1 MDLNPKEKL
10 ISEINEK
17 IKICKLCDLY
27 KIRKNAVPGE
37 GNINS
42 KIMLIGLGPGKDEDI
57 QGRPFVGAAGKF
69 LNELLNLVGIK
80 REEVYITNVVKCIPP
95 NNKPNEHQIFI
106 CTSNYLDKQIEVIKP
121 RLIITLGEIATKY
134 IFEKNGKK
142 FVNMSV
148 HGKIFEFK
156 NYFVLPM
163 FHPASALYNPSLKEK
178 IINDWL
184 KNKEF
189 IKRFTI
195 SIE

>member
-1 MDLNPKEKL
+1 MDSKEK
-10 ISEINEK
+10 EINEIAEK
-17 IKICKLCDLY
+17 IKICELCELY
-27 KIRKNAVPGE
+27 KLRKNAVPGE

-42 KIMLIGLGPGKDEDI
+42 KIMIIGLGPGKDEDI

-95 NNKPNEHQIFI
+95 NNKPSEKQIFI
-106 CTSNYLDKQIEVIKP
+106 CTSNYLNKQIEIIKP

-184 KNKEF
+184 RNKEF
-189 IKRFTI
+189 IRRFR
-195 SIE
+195 SGLE